1 MEDVC
6 NILDA
11 SQEVSTVEVQMKEE
25 IGIGRVA
32 WRAWKGGG
40 GGVIAQVGSH
50 AQTSPESYQS

>member
-1 MEDVC
+1 MWLEDVC

-40 GGVIAQVGSH
+40 VIEQVGSH